1 MKINTSHPSASRVGK
16 KGGEGGRANYLIKLV
31 VEIDVSCTEIP
42 PKQCGVGGKD
52 CSNGQFPSSRKDQSN
67 PSLPFMEMD
76 NDVSPIGMV
85 RHLGQKRNL

>member
-16 KGGEGGRANYLIKLV
+16 KCGEGGRANYLIKVV

-42 PKQCGVGGKD
+42 PKQGGVGGKD

-67 PSLPFMEMD
+67 PSLPFMELD
-76 NDVSPIGMV
+76 NDVSPISMV
-85 RHLGQKRNL
+85 RHLGQTRSL